1 MWAVAWPEV
10 ATRMANVT
18 CASLFAG
25 MVTSVNRDVT
35 ISMESVRDETFTRT
49 GYGWL
54 FLTVTGILAVSL
66 TTVME
71 SVGVMDTPPNMP
83 PPSRLAP
90 STRLSMLRGADESAC
105 SASVLCAA
113 LILRIQDADALWS
126 VRTDVAKRLMSLR
139 LSASDSSADVT
150 DRVFRSLK

>member
-1 MWAVAWPEV
+1 
-10 ATRMANVT
+10 
-18 CASLFAG
+18 
-25 MVTSVNRDVT
+25 MVVPDG
-35 ISMESVRDETFTRT
+35 DGHF
-49 GYGWL
+49 G
-54 FLTVTGILAVSL
+54 VSL